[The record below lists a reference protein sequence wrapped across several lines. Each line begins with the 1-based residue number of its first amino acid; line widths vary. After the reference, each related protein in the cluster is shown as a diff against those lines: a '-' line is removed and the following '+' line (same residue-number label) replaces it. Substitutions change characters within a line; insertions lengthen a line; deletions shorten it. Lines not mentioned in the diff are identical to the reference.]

1 MPSLQTSGPIS
12 ILNVKNLFG
21 GPTSP
26 AMSNYYRGGTY
37 LPSSYTT
44 SVLTY
49 DPSGGGF
56 TAVLT
61 PATYWVTNFYD
72 GTCSVYWGGAGI
84 GTSGNVNATVLT
96 FGIYTYYR
104 GTYGVFGSDTYSIR
118 RTYMNTVTTQINTGV
133 PSSGQISMSQ
143 FYGATTGT

>member
-12 ILNVKNLFG
+12 ILNVKTLFG
-21 GPTSP
+21 GPAAP

-37 LPSSYTT
+37 IPATVTT

-49 DPSGGGF
+49 EPAGGGF
-56 TAVLT
+56 TWVRYT
-61 PATYWVTNFYD
+61 TFWYEGYDNTSIYWDTVFIVNFDNFNQYI
-72 GTCSVYWGGAGI
+72 SSY
-84 GTSGNVNATVLT
+84 TV
-96 FGIYTYYR
+96 GIYTYYR
-104 GTYGVFGSDTYSIR
+104 GGQAPVSNYKYIR